1 MMDSDSV
8 RSFFRLLASETG
20 LSPARVFHNTSVAV
34 LYEEALRW
42 EEGAAIT
49 AEGALSMLSGER
61 TGRSPKDKRI
71 TEEAAN
77 RDEIWWGPVNI
88 PMDEHTYMVNH
99 ERALDYLKT
108 RKRIYIVDGF
118 AGWHPKYRLKI
129 RVICSLAYHG

>member
-1 MMDSDSV
+1 MREKVSLQN
-8 RSFFRLLASETG
+8 FFKTLADDTG
-20 LSPARVFHNTSVAV
+20 LSPARVFYNTSVAV

-49 AEGALSMLSGER
+49 AEGALSMLSGAR

-71 TEEAAN
+71 TEESESK
-77 RDEIWWGPVNI
+77 DEIWWGPVNI

-108 RKRIYIVDGF
+108 RKRVYIFDGF
-118 AGWHPKYRLKI
+118 AGWDPKYRIKV